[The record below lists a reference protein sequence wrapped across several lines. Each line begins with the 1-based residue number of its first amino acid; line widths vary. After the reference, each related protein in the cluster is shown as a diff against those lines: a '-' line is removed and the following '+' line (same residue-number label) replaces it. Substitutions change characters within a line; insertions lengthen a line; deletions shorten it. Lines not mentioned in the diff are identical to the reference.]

1 MEELKG
7 KDLFGNEYT
16 ETMYEDGRVKRCTQ
30 TNRKSRFDF
39 LGDVYTWIDLR
50 HLPTIKTYV
59 DEYHQEIK
67 LCRDKCGRLLLYFYD
82 EYMNFNGDD
91 DRVDYLWVVVKD
103 ENDAEELSEAHRFSR
118 LRVPYIAADEKG
130 WMAAHQIII

>member
-1 MEELKG
+1 M
-7 KDLFGNEYT
+7 
-16 ETMYEDGRVKRCTQ
+16 
-30 TNRKSRFDF
+30 
-39 LGDVYTWIDLR
+39 
-50 HLPTIKTYV
+50 PTIRTYV

-67 LCRDKCGRLLLYFYD
+67 LCRDKYGRLMLYFYD

-91 DRVDYLWVVVKD
+91 DREDYLWVVTKD
-103 ENDAEELSEAHRFSR
+103 ENDAEVLSEAHRFGR